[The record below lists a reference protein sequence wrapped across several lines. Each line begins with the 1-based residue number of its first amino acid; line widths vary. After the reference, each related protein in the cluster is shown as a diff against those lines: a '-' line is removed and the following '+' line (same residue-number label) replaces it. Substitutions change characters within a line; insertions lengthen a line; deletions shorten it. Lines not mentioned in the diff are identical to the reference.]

1 VILARAILTAAL
13 LTVAACS
20 PEAPPSSAP
29 SAPST
34 PLAPTTGSTAAVNI
48 RLTVEGRVVNATL
61 NDSAAA
67 RDFASLLPL
76 TLNLSDFHES
86 ERIADLPRRLSTTDA
101 PESDDPQAGDLAFY
115 APWGNLAIYYR
126 DAPPASGVVIL
137 GHLADGGAEVLAT
150 ADQVTIE
157 PAP

>member
-1 VILARAILTAAL
+1 VILARAILAVAL
-13 LTVAACS
+13 LAVAACS
-20 PEAPPSSAP
+20 PGAPPSP
-29 SAPST
+29 APST
-34 PLAPTTGSTAAVNI
+34 TLAPTTGSTTAVNI
-48 RLTVEGRVVNATL
+48 RLTVQGRVVNATL

-101 PESDDPQAGDLAFY
+101 PESADPQAGDLAFY

-126 DAPPASGVVIL
+126 DAPPASGVVVL
-137 GHLADGGAEVLAT
+137 GHLADGGAEVLAA

-157 PAP
+157 R

>member
-1 VILARAILTAAL
+1 VILARAILAAAL
-13 LTVAACS
+13 LAVAACS
-20 PEAPPSSAP
+20 AEAPPSS
-29 SAPST
+29 SPST
-34 PLAPTTGSTAAVNI
+34 TFAPTTGSATAVNI
-48 RLTVEGRVVNATL
+48 RLTVEGRVVNASL

-67 RDFASLLPL
+67 RDFATLLPL
-76 TLNLSDFHES
+76 TLKLSDFHES
-86 ERIADLPRRLSTTDA
+86 ERIADLPRRLSTTGA
-101 PESDDPQAGDLAFY
+101 PESADPQAGDLAFY

-150 ADQVTIE
+150 AGQVTIE